1 MISIKKVKSLKRGK
15 GIQIRNKS
23 YAYMALVVAD
33 VSPTSDHI
41 RLVSE
46 NSGLVRPKF
55 ENYGKTW
62 WVEAIN

>member
-1 MISIKKVKSLKRGK
+1 MIPIKKIRALKRGK
-15 GIQIRNKS
+15 GVQIQNKH
-23 YAYMALVVAD
+23 YAYMALVIED
-33 VSPTSDHI
+33 VTSTADHI

-62 WVEAIN
+62 WVTAIN